1 MGPLL
6 IPYHLLVEF
15 RRRARVLFARMSTKC
30 LSSWESCFTVL
41 AFVPFFQC
49 FSMEVGPNCNLV
61 PDLKF
66 YGEIITVPY
75 ISRGWRERLRYAEV
89 RLGLNCN
96 HYLSIDTYF
105 KNRIHM
111 GFWGFGVFFASSLF
125 KSVKIY
131 VIPMMG
137 RNFDDYPYEKHST

>member
-1 MGPLL
+1 
-6 IPYHLLVEF
+6 
-15 RRRARVLFARMSTKC
+15 
-30 LSSWESCFTVL
+30 
-41 AFVPFFQC
+41 
-49 FSMEVGPNCNLV
+49 MEVGPNCNLV

-111 GFWGFGVFFASSLF
+111 GFWGFGVLGFWGGL
-125 KSVKIY
+125 
-131 VIPMMG
+131 
-137 RNFDDYPYEKHST
+137 EKTI